1 MKEIEKTIA
10 HCEAEGE
17 GEKAGEM
24 MEELKILSDEMREVG
39 E

>member
-10 HCEAEGE
+10 RCEEEGE